1 MTYNTIDNDV
11 TMAGGAEG
19 ALLANRYRIVRQL
32 GHGGM
37 GSVWLAEDTQLDNKQ
52 FAIKMLP
59 SVLVSN
65 SRAYRQ
71 LKSEALVAMKLT
83 HPNIVTLR
91 AFEENDGNPFLVMDY
106 IEGQTLDNCLE
117 GWGNLSV
124 EEAAALLKPIAEA
137 LDYAHS
143 QGVVHRDVKPG
154 NVMVRSDGVPFILDF
169 GIAREVQESMT
180 HITGHQSS
188 GTLLYMSPEQ
198 LNGDAPKPAQ
208 DVYSFA
214 AMAYEC
220 IKGAPPFS
228 RGNVEYQI
236 MNKEPEPLSEGGE
249 AQSPI
254 VAGIM
259 AGLSKTPEERPGTC
273 LAVIAGDDL
282 SRPAAEAAPASQP
295 EVAPAVHSGGK
306 SQKRWWSDI
315 PKTPVAVILT
325 VLLMLGVFLCRQFMN
340 EDEAV
345 SAPSVQVVSGG
356 HRIDSKEQTPA
367 DAVTTNR
374 VVRMVSE
381 EIVRTNRV
389 VHVVDNAVVTNYVV
403 ETLSGG
409 EKPEAA
415 KGAEKP
421 WVPGPTQ
428 GLVLSPDGKTFLSA
442 PKGLKSVAI
451 PDGVT
456 KIADGALSDQKEL
469 MFVAIPPSVVEIGKD
484 VFKGCGKLSGVY
496 ISDLAAWCS
505 LSFKRDETWWLWLDY
520 PLMRARNLF
529 LDGIL
534 VEDMEIPQGVTG
546 IGENAFRGCSSI
558 VRVTI
563 PDSVV
568 NIEAGAFADCS
579 RLAEIAVDENNQY
592 YKSVD
597 GLLLTKDGRTLVAV
611 PAGKED
617 VTIPKG
623 VVVIGEKSLLKCK
636 RISKFDIPN
645 GVTEIGIMAFSGCSS
660 LMSISYPP
668 SMAKIG
674 HGAFYGCDNLADIY
688 ITDIPSWCGL
698 SSIAEHGGRPLEGGR
713 KLYLNGVL
721 VDELKIPDGVTR
733 INSYV
738 FYGCSSLTRVSIP
751 RGVEFVGGGAFAYC
765 KNLKWI
771 EVAGGNLR
779 YKSNDGILL
788 SKDGK
793 KLVAVP
799 GGLDHV
805 KIPNRV
811 EVICGHS
818 CAGCNEIDKIPEG
831 IISIQYRAFSGCKGA
846 SRMELPN
853 SLKQI
858 GSYSFSGVSMLESIT
873 IPENVEKIDD
883 GAFAGCRRLRE
894 VIVKY
899 GVKKIGGRVFEGTDI
914 TSVSIPGSVERIYR
928 GAFGGVKLTNLTLQN
943 GVKDIGEVAFK
954 DVHIK
959 SLVIP
964 ESATNIAARA
974 FCNCKQLESVTI
986 PEGLTDIA
994 ENAFEGCDKL
1004 LDANGKPRLTRV
1016 PRGTNTSTSAV
1027 KGSPAP
1033 TVKIVATVGGREVK
1047 GAKVRVGAKDYIAP
1061 VTWNV
1066 KDGASYG
1073 PYDVSYEKGGRRYRG
1088 TFGKVTVDW
1097 RGEKTFTIPLVLRG
1111 SSK

>member
-1 MTYNTIDNDV
+1 MNGDDIDVDV
-11 TMAGGAEG
+11 TMAGGAG
-19 ALLANRYRIVRQL
+19 GDLLANRYRIVKQL
-32 GHGGM
+32 GQGGM
-37 GSVWLAEDTQLDNKQ
+37 GSVWLAEDTQLDNKL

-59 SVLVSN
+59 SILVSN
-65 SRAYRQ
+65 KRAYAQ

-117 GWGNLSV
+117 EWGNLSAS
-124 EEAAALLKPIAEA
+124 EAAALLKPIAEA

-180 HITGHQSS
+180 HITGRQSS
-188 GTLLYMSPEQ
+188 GTLLYMSPEH
-198 LNGDAPKPAQ
+198 LNGDAPRPAQ

-236 MNKEPEPLSEGGE
+236 MNKAPEPLSEGGE
-249 AQSPI
+249 SQAPI

-259 AGLSKTPEERPGTC
+259 AGLSKNPGERPESCMSLLSG
-273 LAVIAGDDL
+273 GGL
-282 SRPAAEAAPASQP
+282 SRPASEVALPSQP
-295 EVAPAVHSGGK
+295 EVVPTVHSGGK

-325 VLLMLGVFLCRQFMN
+325 VLLMLGVFLCRQFMS

-345 SAPSVQVVSGG
+345 SAPSAQVVAGG
-356 HRIDSKEQTPA
+356 HRIDSEVQPPA

-374 VVRMVSE
+374 VVRIVSE

-389 VHVVDNAVVTNYVV
+389 VHVVDNVVVTNYVV

-456 KIADGALSDQKEL
+456 KIADRAFADQKEL
-469 MFVAIPPSVVEIGKD
+469 MYVSIPPSVAEIGKD
-484 VFKGCGKLSGVY
+484 VFKGCGKLSGIY
-496 ISDLAAWCS
+496 ISDLAAWCR
-505 LSFKRDETWWLWLDY
+505 LSFKRDEWWWLSGDY
-520 PLMRARNLF
+520 PLRRARNLF
-529 LDGIL
+529 LDGVL
-534 VEDMEIPQGVTG
+534 VEDMEIPQGVAS
-546 IGENAFRGCSSI
+546 IGLNSLRGCDSI
-558 VRVTI
+558 MRVTI
-563 PDSVV
+563 PASVV
-568 NIEAGAFADCS
+568 IIENGAFTDCQNLS
-579 RLAEIAVDENNQY
+579 EIVVAENNQH

-611 PAGKED
+611 PAGREN
-617 VTIPKG
+617 VTIPNG
-623 VVVIGEKSLLKCK
+623 VVVIGEKALLKCK

-660 LMSISYPP
+660 LKSISYPP

-674 HGAFYGCDNLADIY
+674 HGVFEGCDNLADIL
-688 ITDIPSWCGL
+688 ITDIAAWCGL
-698 SSIAEHGGRPLEGGR
+698 SSIAEHRGRPLEGGR

-733 INSYV
+733 INDHV
-738 FYGCSSLTRVSIP
+738 FCGCSSLTRVSIP
-751 RGVEFVGGGAFAYC
+751 RSVEFIGRGAFAYC

-793 KLVAVP
+793 QLVAVP
-799 GGLDHV
+799 GGLDYV

-831 IISIQYRAFSGCKGA
+831 VVSIDWRAFEGCKGL
-846 SRMELPN
+846 SKIELPI
-853 SLKQI
+853 SLKHI
-858 GSYSFSGVSMLESIT
+858 DWSAFASCNMLERI
-873 IPENVEKIDD
+873 IMRGNVEKIDST
-883 GAFAGCRRLRE
+883 AFWGCSRLKE
-894 VIVKY
+894 VIIKD
-899 GVKKIGGRVFEGTDI
+899 GVQKIADCAFNETSI
-914 TSVSIPGSVERIYR
+914 TNVSIPGSVERIGG
-928 GAFGGVKLTNLTLQN
+928 GAFRGSKLENLTLKN
-943 GVKDIGEVAFK
+943 GVKDIGEEAFK

-964 ESATNIAARA
+964 ESVTNIAARA
-974 FCNCKQLESVTI
+974 FCNCKQLESVTV
-986 PEGLTDIA
+986 PEGLANIA

-1004 LDANGKPRLTRV
+1004 LDANGKPRLIRV
-1016 PRGTNTSTSAV
+1016 PRGANKSAPS
-1027 KGSPAP
+1027 GNSNPAP
-1033 TVKIVATVGGREVK
+1033 TVKIVATVDGREVK
-1047 GAKVRVGAKDYIAP
+1047 GAKVRVGAKDHLVPI
-1061 VTWNV
+1061 TWNV

-1073 PYDVSYEKGGRRYRG
+1073 PYDVSYENGGRRYRG

-1097 RGEKTFTIPLVLRG
+1097 RGEKTIRVPLELRG